1 MGPRAVALQSPS
13 PPGPRRRRRR
23 ALYLSGLVLCA
34 VSAARADELGSA
46 VYVRTDTDHTTVVSP
61 QVRAKLYVD
70 EATSVDV
77 TYLVDVWTSASIDI
91 VTSATKQG
99 AITEQ
104 RDELDLGVSHEFGEL
119 SVSGGYRF
127 SIENDYRS
135 HGGSLGASL
144 DFADNAAT
152 LAASFS
158 LTADKVGRVG
168 DPSFERALLTLSTRL
183 SFTQVLDPS
192 TLIQATYELGHSR
205 GYQASPYRFVPIGGD
220 GTCAGT
226 APLCVPERT
235 PDSRLRNAV
244 VVQGRRAFGS
254 SASLGLGYRYY
265 FDDWRLSSHT
275 VQTQLAWL
283 PNDFTTLALRY
294 RFYTQGSAEFYE
306 PAYEAQDVDA
316 AYLTFDRELSALSSH
331 RLGVDYEGDFDLG
344 DGEMTFKGIVTLGG
358 THYIY
363 DEFLW
368 LDTVTA
374 LEVTVSLVLE
384 L

>member
-1 MGPRAVALQSPS
+1 MGLFRFSRRLPVRLGRLGLVVQVALL
-13 PPGPRRRRRR
+13 
-23 ALYLSGLVLCA
+23 ALCLGTV
-34 VSAARADELGSA
+34 ARADELASA
-46 VYVRTDTDHTTVVSP
+46 IYVRTDTDHTTVVSP
-61 QVRAKLYVD
+61 QVRAKLNVT

-99 AITEQ
+99 AISEQ
-104 RDELDLGVSHEFGEL
+104 RDELDVGLSHDIGDL
-119 SVSGGYRF
+119 TLSGGYRF
-127 SIENDYRS
+127 SMENDYRS
-135 HGGSLGASL
+135 HGGNLGASL

-152 LAASFS
+152 LAGSVS
-158 LTADKVGRVG
+158 LTADTVGRVG
-168 DPSFERALLTLSTRL
+168 DPEFERALTTVSTRL

-192 TLIQATYELGHSR
+192 TLLQGTYELGHSG

-220 GTCAGT
+220 GTCAGN

-235 PDSRLRNAV
+235 PDSRLRNSM

-254 SASLGLGYRYY
+254 SASVGLGYRFY
-265 FDDWRLSSHT
+265 FDDWSVTSHT
-275 VQTQLAWL
+275 VQAQASWL

-294 RFYTQGSAEFYE
+294 RYYSQGSAEFYK
-306 PAYEAQDVDA
+306 PQYSASDIADDFV
-316 AYLTFDRELSALSSH
+316 TFDRELSALSSH
-331 RLGVDYEGDFDLG
+331 RLGVDYEGDFELG
-344 DGEMTFKGIVTLGG
+344 NGEMLFKGILTVGG

-368 LDTVTA
+368 LTNVTA
-374 LEVTVSLVLE
+374 LEITVSLGLE